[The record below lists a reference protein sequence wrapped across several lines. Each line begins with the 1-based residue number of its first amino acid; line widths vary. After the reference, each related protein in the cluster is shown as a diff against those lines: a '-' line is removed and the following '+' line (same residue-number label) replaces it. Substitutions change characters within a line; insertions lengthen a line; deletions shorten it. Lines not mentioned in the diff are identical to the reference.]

1 MQLSIGIIPEG
12 GKARGMGKEAVL
24 DNIFVLDK
32 LEVIN
37 DVLYNGVQ

>member
-24 DNIFVLDK
+24 DDIFVLDK
-32 LEVIN
+32 WT
-37 DVLYNGVQ
+37 LYMYNNGVQ